1 MQTEE
6 FFKLYEA
13 TWEQIDPLGHLRGP
27 VLLDYVLNTQM
38 SWITHYGYGQEELAA
53 AGYDP
58 VVLKLEARYHHEVRL
73 GETVRDT
80 CQLSGLSS
88 DGTMWKTYHQV
99 VNTDGEKVATI
110 KLEGTWFNWKT
121 RQAVAPADKLLQ
133 ILRNVQ
139 RTSTFEEMRSI
150 IRPKEI

>member
-13 TWEQIDPLGHLRGP
+13 TWEQMDPLGHLRGP

-80 CQLSGLSS
+80 CQLVCRLTGPC
-88 DGTMWKTYHQV
+88 GRP
-99 VNTDGEKVATI
+99 TI
-110 KLEGTWFNWKT
+110 KL
-121 RQAVAPADKLLQ
+121 
-133 ILRNVQ
+133 
-139 RTSTFEEMRSI
+139 STLTEKRSQ
-150 IRPKEI
+150 P